1 MSFFANL
8 FGGKS
13 GKEAAN
19 AAAAAQQAANTQA
32 RGDLTT
38 GFSQARSRINPLM
51 QTSQRGFDAY
61 NDAIGVNGA
70 EGYGRAKS
78 TFDADPFRA
87 GEQDATNLAI
97 RDTFRRY
104 NSRGMG
110 NSGASGAAVGRV
122 GAERYGQQV
131 ADYRTRLAG
140 AGSLAP
146 QLATTMAG
154 FDTGEGA
161 ALSGNSMNVGNIEA
175 NRLMQIEQAAAQ
187 GRSNLLGTIGAGANL
202 LMAGFAPNA
211 GGKTAFGSMRNALMP
226 SRPMN
231 NWSTTVY
238 PG

>member
-1 MSFFANL
+1 MSFFADL

-13 GKEAAN
+13 GKQAAN
-19 AAAAAQQAANTQA
+19 AAAEAQAAANARA
-32 RGDLTT
+32 RGDLQA
-38 GFSQARSRINPLM
+38 GYSQARERINPLM

-70 EGYGRAKS
+70 QGYGRAKA

-122 GAERYGQQV
+122 GAERYGAQV
-131 ADYRTRLAG
+131 ADYRNRLAG
-140 AGSLAP
+140 AGNLAP
-146 QLATTMAG
+146 QLAQTMAG
-154 FDTGEGA
+154 YDVGEGQ

-175 NRLMQIEQAAAQ
+175 SRLMQGYAAQ
-187 GRSNLLGTIGAGANL
+187 QQGMNNLLGVIGGAGNF
-202 LMAGFAPNA
+202 LMSGFAPGA
-211 GGKTAFGSMRNALMP
+211 KGGSAFGNMRNALMGP
-226 SRPMN
+226 
-231 NWSTTVY
+231 
-238 PG
+238 